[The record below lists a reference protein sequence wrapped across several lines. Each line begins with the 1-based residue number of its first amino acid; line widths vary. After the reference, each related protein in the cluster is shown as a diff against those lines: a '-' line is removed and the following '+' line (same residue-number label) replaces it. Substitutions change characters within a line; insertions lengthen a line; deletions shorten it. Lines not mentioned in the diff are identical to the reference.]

1 MSKLYKAIFV
11 AVLCVAMSISA
22 VGAGIKC
29 STWARESVASAAEKG
44 FVPSSLLAKANE
56 PITRKE
62 MCSLIMQFYRVYT
75 GTDYKSTA
83 KSKFTDEQS
92 NDVVTAVELGLFSGV
107 SKNEFEPNEKV
118 TREQMATVM
127 ARLFNKVN
135 IRLTPDS
142 ASDEVFKDNAKISDW
157 AKPSVALLK
166 KNGIVNGDSNG
177 YFNPKAITTT
187 EQVIAVLMQTQAEFS
202 QSTTG
207 EQAVKVGNVTISL
220 GETLIK
226 VLSKLGE
233 PSRIDQNE
241 FGTQRYVFANKYENF
256 VMVGIKDNKVVEIY
270 TNAASLGY
278 EAITS
283 KATYGTM
290 KFDKYKTYSSEKA
303 VYQTD
308 KYVFTVFF
316 DSLDSQKVD
325 AVYLRSSDLTQVSNF
340 YSTNNE
346 AYVEM
351 ELFDIINASRVKNG
365 LPAYSRNNY
374 SDVVAKAHS
383 TEMQSLFRS
392 DYNSRKGLTPFQ
404 RMDKAGIKYS
414 LAAENIF
421 TDTSGDAIEIYGW
434 WMSNVSTRSNILSA
448 DFTDIGIGCVGSSYK
463 KIFYTTADMFEA
475 E

>member
-1 MSKLYKAIFV
+1 MNKLYKAIIV
-11 AVLCVAMSISA
+11 MVLCVAMGTSA
-22 VGAGIKC
+22 IGADIKC
-29 STWARESVASAAEKG
+29 STWATEAVTSAAENG
-44 FVPSSLLAKANE
+44 FVPTSLLSKANE

-62 MCSLIMQFYRVYT
+62 MCSLIMQFYRVHT
-75 GTDYKSTA
+75 GTDYKSKA
-83 KSKFTDEQS
+83 KSQFSDEQS
-92 NDVVTAVELGLFSGV
+92 SDVVTAVELGLFSGV
-107 SKNEFEPNEKV
+107 SDDIFQPYDKL
-118 TREQMATVM
+118 TREQMAAVM

-135 IRLTPDS
+135 IKLTPNS
-142 ASDEVFKDNAKISDW
+142 PSDETFKDNAKISDW

-166 KNGIVNGDSNG
+166 KNSIVNGDSDG
-177 YFNPKAITTT
+177 YFNPKSITTT
-187 EQVIAVLMQTQAEFS
+187 EQVIAVLMQTQDTFS

-207 EQAVKVGNVTISL
+207 AQSVKVDKVTINL
-220 GETLIK
+220 GENLIT

-233 PSRIDQNE
+233 PSRIDENE
-241 FGTQRYVFANKYENF
+241 FGTQRYVFAKNYKNF
-256 VMVGIKDNKVVEIY
+256 VMVGIRDSKVVEIY

-278 EAITS
+278 GTITS
-283 KATYGTM
+283 KTTYGTM
-290 KFDKYKTYSSEKA
+290 KFDKYKIYSSEKA

-325 AVYLRSSDLTQVSNF
+325 AVYLRSSDLTQVKDF
-340 YSTNNE
+340 YSTTYE

-365 LPAYSRNNY
+365 REPYSRSSY

-383 TEMQSLFRS
+383 AEMKSFLRS
-392 DYNSRKGLTPFQ
+392 DYNSIKGLTPFE

-421 TDTSGDAIEIYGW
+421 TETSGDAIEIYGW
-434 WMSNVSTRSNILSA
+434 WMSNVSTRSNLLSG

-463 KIFYTTADMFEA
+463 KMFFTTADIFAA